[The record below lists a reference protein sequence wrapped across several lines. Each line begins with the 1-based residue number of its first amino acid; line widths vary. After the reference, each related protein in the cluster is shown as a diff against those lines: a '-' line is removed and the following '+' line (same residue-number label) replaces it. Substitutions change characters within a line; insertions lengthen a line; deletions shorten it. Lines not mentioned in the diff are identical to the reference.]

1 MTNNNRHTST
11 EIEISP
17 AAATNLADSIA
28 LDEDNPSTVA
38 PTPRQQELQTVV
50 TRLLELVGED
60 PDREGLVRTP
70 LRVAKALET
79 LTSGYSMSV
88 ESIVNNAIFSE
99 RYDEIVS
106 IKNIHFFSMC
116 EHHMLP
122 FYGIANVGYIPDGKV
137 IGLSKIPRIVD
148 MFSKRLQLQ
157 ERLTNQIAYC
167 LNDILK
173 PRGVAVVM
181 EGFHLCMMMRGVEKQ
196 QCTTVTSCMTGD
208 FRSNIQTRQEFMA
221 LCGSHTINR

>member
-1 MTNNNRHTST
+1 
-11 EIEISP
+11 
-17 AAATNLADSIA
+17 
-28 LDEDNPSTVA
+28 
-38 PTPRQQELQTVV
+38 
-50 TRLLELVGED
+50 
-60 PDREGLVRTP
+60 
-70 LRVAKALET
+70 
-79 LTSGYSMSV
+79 MSV
-88 ESIVNNAIFSE
+88 EKIVNKAIFSE
-99 RYDEIVS
+99 KYDEIVS

-148 MFSKRLQLQ
+148 MFSRRLQLQ

-196 QCTTVTSCMTGD
+196 QCTTVTSCMMGD
-208 FRSNIQTRQEFMA
+208 FRSNSQTRQEFMA

>member
-1 MTNNNRHTST
+1 MTISESGNAST
-11 EIEISP
+11 I
-17 AAATNLADSIA
+17 TNLADNIA
-28 LDEDNPSTVA
+28 LDEEDNEPL
-38 PTPRQQELQTVV
+38 TPQEAELQEIVE
-50 TRLLELVGED
+50 RMLGLLGEN
-60 PDREGLVRTP
+60 PAREGLVRTP
-70 LRVAKALET
+70 RRVAKALQT

-88 ESIVNNAIFSE
+88 ERIVNNAIFAE
-99 RYDEIVS
+99 KYDEIVS
-106 IKNIHFFSMC
+106 IKNISFFSMC

-122 FYGIANVGYIPDGKV
+122 FYGIANVAYIPDGKV

-148 MFSKRLQLQ
+148 MFSRRLQLQ

-167 LNDILK
+167 LNEILE

-196 QCTTVTSCMTGD
+196 SCTTVTSCMLGD
-208 FRSNIQTRQEFMA
+208 FRSNVQTRNEFIS